1 MPRHSTF
8 QLYSDTTTKVVN
20 DSNNAG
26 SDGGPVKGKIVT
38 EKIINVM
45 GSTAGAGS
53 SEFHLYVSA
62 RNREIFRIEDIEER
76 KKREEEEE
84 AYIKKVEQNKIE
96 AEERTAKNAEKR
108 KRKREKERENSKAA
122 KASKGE
128 DNAGA
133 AGLKADGNDA
143 PVIQKT

>member
-8 QLYSDTTTKVVN
+8 QLFSDTTTKVVN
-20 DSNNAG
+20 DHNAG
-26 SDGGPVKGKIVT
+26 SDAGPVKGKVVT
-38 EKIINVM
+38 EKVINVM

-84 AYIKKVEQNKIE
+84 AYIKKVEQNKRE
-96 AEERTAKNAEKR
+96 ADERTAKNAEKR
-108 KRKREKERENSKAA
+108 KRKREKEKEKSAALKVKKAM
-122 KASKGE
+122 KTEVDGGE
-128 DNAGA
+128 S
-133 AGLKADGNDA
+133 LKADD
-143 PVIQKT
+143 P